1 MSDLSQWPH
10 AQNVRLPDNID
21 RNLSGDV
28 PCGDKLVDLLSSALS
43 SLLNAGITR
52 RVEALETLLLDSLL

>member
-1 MSDLSQWPH
+1 
-10 AQNVRLPDNID
+10 VRLPDNID

-43 SLLNAGITR
+43 SLLNAGITG
-52 RVEALETLLLDSLL
+52 RVEALETLLLNSLL